1 MDENTIA
8 LVQNSFAKV
17 EPIAPAAA
25 AFFYDDLFA
34 SAPQVKPLFK
44 GDIDAQ
50 GMKLMTTLGVV
61 VKGLN
66 DVEKILPVAAELAKR
81 HVDFG
86 VKPADYNA
94 VGASLIRTLEK
105 GLGEAFTPEV
115 QAAWQAAY
123 EALSGVMIDS
133 AYTAEASG

>member
-115 QAAWQAAY
+115 QVAWQAAY